1 VMHAHSYPSTSC
13 MLHSYIHAYVNAV
26 RSACVR
32 AWVHAI
38 STHVRACLRAW
49 VHAISTHARDTY
61 SYSHPL
67 TPLLAR
73 SEAHLPSHS
82 FDVIYPE
89 RDALSE
95 QRAHKRDRRE
105 QILRVA
111 FQMDTDP
118 NGTVCAC
125 MRECV
130 RSARACTVCVCV
142 CACACALARVLVH
155 VCGRSRARVCAYVPA
170 SVGSKR
176 ARSRRCC
183 QWSCFGR
190 SATASSVHGP
200 YRTRL
205 CWLHSRHA
213 RAVTAMRARAPMQLH
228 VLALTPR
235 RQARTHTHA

>member
-1 VMHAHSYPSTSC
+1 MHAA
-13 MLHSYIHAYVNAV
+13 LIHTCIRQ
-26 RSACVR
+26 RSEKCVR
-32 AWVHAI
+32 A
-38 STHVRACLRAW
+38 C
-49 VHAISTHARDTY
+49 VHAISTHARDKY

-142 CACACALARVLVH
+142 CACALARVLVH
-155 VCGRSRARVCAYVPA
+155 VCARSRARVCAYVPA
-170 SVGSKR
+170 SVESKR
-176 ARSRRCC
+176 ALAPMLPVVWLRQISYS
-183 QWSCFGR
+183 QF
-190 SATASSVHGP
+190 SSWALSDKAVLAALQA
-200 YRTRL
+200 RTRS
-205 CWLHSRHA
+205 HSHA
-213 RAVTAMRARAPMQLH
+213 CTRSHASAPI
-228 VLALTPR
+228 
-235 RQARTHTHA
+235 RQAGTHTHA

>member
-1 VMHAHSYPSTSC
+1 M
-13 MLHSYIHAYVNAV
+13 
-26 RSACVR
+26 
-32 AWVHAI
+32 
-38 STHVRACLRAW
+38 
-49 VHAISTHARDTY
+49 HAISTHARDTY

-130 RSARACTVCVCV
+130 RSARACTVCVRVCMCARARARACV
-142 CACACALARVLVH
+142 WALARVCV
-155 VCGRSRARVCAYVPA
+155 RVCASERGKQARALAPMLPVVLLRQISYSQFSSWALSDKAVLA
-170 SVGSKR
+170 ALQAR
-176 ARSRRCC
+176 ARSHSQCVHALPCKCTSSRSRR
-183 QWSCFGR
+183 GD
-190 SATASSVHGP
+190 
-200 YRTRL
+200 
-205 CWLHSRHA
+205 RH
-213 RAVTAMRARAPMQLH
+213 
-228 VLALTPR
+228 
-235 RQARTHTHA
+235 ARTHTHA